1 MQTTG
6 FNGVK
11 GHVVRLTLAAGLIAT
26 LSAMGQTPAK
36 KAAAPAK
43 PAAAPAKAAT
53 PAAKPAAAGA
63 KPAGAT
69 AGGAAHGP
77 TTAGAAAHGP
87 TTAGAGAHGI
97 TTGSPHGPEAHGAMA
112 GGPGA
117 HPGGPGAHPGGPMN
131 AHAGPMGRPGP
142 AGMREVH
149 GPNGDVR
156 MRAGGRPMD
165 VHDARRGMDIHHNL
179 VGGRRVMVD
188 RPGGGHM
195 YYERGRPGYVGRP
208 YMAHGHEF
216 ERRSYYYHGRAYDR
230 YYRPYPYHGYALAVY
245 SPTRYYGPG
254 FYGWAYNPW
263 ASPVSYAWGFGGSP
277 WYGYYG
283 AYYTP
288 YPVYNSPSLWLTDYL
303 ISQTL
308 ASAYTAQQEAG
319 TAAAAYSG
327 PPMSPEVKQLVS
339 SEVQQEIAL
348 ENAEAQQNAQ
358 QQVPD
363 PASSGIARLLSDG
376 KPHVFVAGKEVD
388 VVDPGGR
395 ECALT
400 DGDVVQLTAPPGPA
414 DTTANVTVLSSK
426 GGAECPRSGV
436 VAIGLDELQ
445 DMNNHM
451 REMVDQGM
459 GELQAKQGKGG
470 LPAAPPS
477 AQAPPATALVAEN
490 APPPDP
496 GGQAELTQQAVG
508 GPAAADAA
516 PVAAAPAAVPAAT
529 VSIAPG
535 QSPDQVKAALGEPT
549 RVVNL
554 GAKTMFFYK
563 DMKITFNNGKVTN
576 IE

>member
-1 MQTTG
+1 
-6 FNGVK
+6 
-11 GHVVRLTLAAGLIAT
+11 
-26 LSAMGQTPAK
+26 
-36 KAAAPAK
+36 
-43 PAAAPAKAAT
+43 
-53 PAAKPAAAGA
+53 
-63 KPAGAT
+63 
-69 AGGAAHGP
+69 
-77 TTAGAAAHGP
+77 
-87 TTAGAGAHGI
+87 
-97 TTGSPHGPEAHGAMA
+97 
-112 GGPGA
+112 
-117 HPGGPGAHPGGPMN
+117 
-131 AHAGPMGRPGP
+131 
-142 AGMREVH
+142 MREVH

-156 MRAGGRPMD
+156 MRPGGRPMD

-179 VGGRRVMVD
+179 VGGRRVLVD

-216 ERRSYYYHGRAYDR
+216 ERRTYYYHGRAYDR
-230 YYRPYPYHGYALAVY
+230 YYRPYGYHGYQLAVY
-245 SPTRYYGPG
+245 SPARYYGPG

-263 ASPVSYAWGFGGSP
+263 ASPVNYAWGFGGAP

-283 AYYTP
+283 AYYSP
-288 YPVYNSPSLWLTDYL
+288 YPVYNSPSLWLTDYML
-303 ISQTL
+303 SQTL
-308 ASAYTAQQEAG
+308 ANAYTAQQEAG
-319 TAAAAYSG
+319 AAGAAYSG

-339 SEVQQEIAL
+339 AEVQQEIAL

-376 KPHVFVAGKEVD
+376 KPHAFVAGKEVD
-388 VVDPGGR
+388 VVDPSGR

-400 DGDVVQLTAPPGPA
+400 DGDVVQLTTPPGPA
-414 DTTANVTVLSSK
+414 DATANVTVLSSK
-426 GGAECPRSGV
+426 GGQECPRSSV

-451 REMVDQGM
+451 RDMVDQGLQ
-459 GELQAKQGKGG
+459 ELQAKQGKGG

-477 AQAPPATALVAEN
+477 AQAPPANALVADG

-496 GGQAELTQQAVG
+496 NGQAELTQQA
-508 GPAAADAA
+508 AAADSAEKEVLAGAAVPAADTAAPPAA
-516 PVAAAPAAVPAAT
+516 PVGPAAT

-535 QSPDQVKAALGEPT
+535 QSQAEVKAQLGEPT